1 MKNQETAMLVDD
13 TQESKLRG
21 DTDQKDLVTGSVVNG
36 FHPQLCAWQRKQTT
50 ISTSTERMDIDREI
64 CDAVSSCRSKEN
76 ENIRDLVNTETLKG
90 PKKQRRFSNEISIGN
105 IYKDMFEDS
114 NIAQVIAT
122 PGGRFSAWNKEF
134 LRVCSFDPTG
144 SYGSLTV
151 FDLVLPST
159 LPQLH
164 QIFLKSLYAEC
175 PQEEIKESNRQQY
188 LTLTVPCIHFSQSDF
203 SYYITL
209 SLMYDSEPSK
219 RCFHCILSTTPRGK
233 VGEIYYILQDELMD
247 ML

>member
-1 MKNQETAMLVDD
+1 MQNKNSHESSEKCCRSCINIKSSNIFNDGNIIVQRTTNRIHRCSTVTLDTSVKEMKNQETAMLVDD

-122 PGGRFSAWNKEF
+122 PGK
-134 LRVCSFDPTG
+134 LQYKVC
-144 SYGSLTV
+144 
-151 FDLVLPST
+151 
-159 LPQLH
+159 H
-164 QIFLKSLYAEC
+164 
-175 PQEEIKESNRQQY
+175 
-188 LTLTVPCIHFSQSDF
+188 
-203 SYYITL
+203 IT
-209 SLMYDSEPSK
+209 
-219 RCFHCILSTTPRGK
+219 
-233 VGEIYYILQDELMD
+233 
-247 ML
+247 